1 MDEADRL
8 ARWVERVSGR
18 LPLWQA
24 ALAYLFVLPPVV
36 LAFLFARACE
46 NTRLLCVRGLR
57 VLASISGPS
66 GQIAD
71 VSTPSSSLARP
82 EAPDR

>member
-1 MDEADRL
+1 MDEAERL
-8 ARWVERVSGR
+8 ARWVERVSRR

-24 ALAYLFVLPPVV
+24 VLAYLFVLPPVV

-57 VLASISGPS
+57 MLVPISGPS

-71 VSTPSSSLARP
+71 VSTSSPFSARP